1 MRRAQ
6 FAPDRKLDGE
16 AVNGILEL
24 VNRLGPQRLVAM
36 GAVTLAL
43 IGFFAFVM
51 TKMSGPQMGVLF
63 SDLPM
68 QDSNSIVRDLENR
81 GVRYELR
88 QEGGT
93 ILVPRDQSTR
103 LRMEFAS
110 KGMPAGGTVGYEIF
124 DKSDSFSATSL
135 VQGVN
140 QLRALE
146 GELART
152 IRSIERVQQA
162 RVHLAIPEK
171 RLFERD
177 RQEPRASIV
186 LKVRG
191 ELEQG
196 QIRAVRHLVATAVQG
211 LKPERVSIVDESGRL
226 LADGAGNE
234 ADAAALAAD
243 KQTNHERRLRTQ
255 VEDIVASVVGRGRAR
270 VQVAAEMDFNRV
282 QQVTDSFDPESRVIR
297 STQTRT
303 ENQQSQ
309 ESRDNQV
316 SIGNELPQQQQNA
329 QTNPQQRDA
338 TQRNEEIINYEISKT
353 TRTEVIEAGRVK
365 RLSVAV
371 LVDGNYAAG
380 PNGQMAYQ
388 PRTAE
393 ELERIAALVRSS
405 IGFDRNRGDQVE
417 VINLRFAEGV
427 AAVEN
432 RPLTFTEQMLA
443 LSKEDVLRIVEI
455 GVFALLT
462 LLVSLLVVRPLLRQM
477 GIGGKVKTEAGQPGS
492 PQIGGLQSIID
503 ASGMV
508 NGVPGGAGQPL
519 ALPPPGGHASAIVAA
534 NSNQANV
541 STIQHALQQ
550 GAIDSLGRI
559 VQENPSESVAIVR
572 QWISQTR

>member
-371 LVDGNYAAG
+371 LVDGNYNAG

-427 AAVEN
+427 SSVEN

-443 LSKEDVLRIVEI
+443 LSKEDVLRMIEI

-477 GIGGKVKTEAGQPGS
+477 GIGGKDKTEAGQPGT

-519 ALPPPGGHASAIVAA
+519 ALPAPGGHASAMVAA